1 MARARKSD
9 IVLLA
14 LVSCVWGAGCTAI
27 KYTQDWMGPV
37 VLNLWTLGI
46 SLLALFPFAYDEYRR
61 KEAVRRVLAVTD
73 YLDYIVMGLV
83 GLTSMTL
90 LYTWGARLS
99 LASNL
104 ALVTT
109 AVPILTA
116 LIAVI
121 VLRERL
127 TRPRVIGFI
136 IAMLGVLIISDIQ
149 WGTLG
154 LLGTYLFGNLLLT
167 AGAVGNAIYV
177 VYSKKLL
184 NHSGPMTVLFWGQA
198 LGFIGS
204 LPFLFFEPF
213 KLDSVKMYTLSTWAA
228 LIFLGAIFYAYV
240 MVIFYRILVR
250 LDAGQIM
257 VFAYLQPVFGIISAA
272 ILLHESITVNMVIG
286 GLLVVVGTLVV
297 ALERPAPL
305 DVAAESALRE
315 RGFSEN

>member
-1 MARARKSD
+1 MAQARKSD

-46 SLLALFPFAYDEYRR
+46 SLLALFPFAYAEYRR
-61 KEAVRRVLAVTD
+61 KEAVRRVLTVTD

-136 IAMLGVLIISDIQ
+136 IAMAGVLIISDIQ

-204 LPFLFFEPF
+204 LPFLYLEPF
-213 KLDSVKMYTLSTWAA
+213 KVDSVKMYTLSTWAA

-272 ILLHESITVNMVIG
+272 ILLHERITVNMVIG
-286 GLLVVVGTLVV
+286 GLLVVAGTLVV